1 MIFNISASGYQLR
14 EPVTVSETSGL
25 QLHRWLHPKYWGL
38 WLLFGFLRLIILLPL
53 KWIEALGGFIGWL
66 LYGASASRRKVTRI
80 NIQQAYPEY
89 HEAEIKKLIKASYR
103 SLGISIFEMA
113 LAWWASRDYLRAHCT
128 VEGMQHLEAELAK
141 GKGVIML
148 TGHFSTLE
156 IGGILMA
163 LYTPLQAV
171 YKKAHNPMFNT
182 FMHVYRNKHLEKAIP
197 NTSIRDFIKGLRNG
211 MATWYA
217 PDQDFSRNIV
227 FAPFLGGIAG
237 TLTSTAKMAEMTGA
251 SVVPFY
257 PQRLDNGK
265 GYKLVILPALENFP
279 TGDKQKDAA
288 KVNQAIEEMVRRN
301 PEQYAWIHKRFKTQ
315 PEGQPSIY

>member
-1 MIFNISASGYQLR
+1 MSNA
-14 EPVTVSETSGL
+14 SGL
-25 QLHRWLHPKYWGL
+25 QLQRWLHPKYWGM
-38 WLLFGFLRLIILLPL
+38 WLFFSFLRLVTLLPL
-53 KWIEALGGFIGWL
+53 RWIEAIVSFLGWL
-66 LYGASASRRKVTRI
+66 FYRLAPSRRRVTRI

-89 HEAEIKKLIKASYR
+89 RDVEIKKLIKASYR
-103 SLGISIFEMA
+103 SLGISVFEMA
-113 LAWWASRDYLRAHCT
+113 LAWWASRDYLRKHCT
-128 VEGMQHLEAELAK
+128 VEGIENLEAELTK
-141 GKGVIML
+141 GKGIIML

-163 LYTPLQAV
+163 LYTPLNAV

-182 FMHVYRNKHLEKAIP
+182 FMHFYRNKHLQEAIP
-197 NTSIRDFIKGLRNG
+197 NSNVRGFIKGLRNG
-211 MATWYA
+211 TATWYA
-217 PDQDFSRNIV
+217 PDQDFTENIV

-257 PQRLDNGK
+257 PQRLENGQ

-279 TGDKQKDAA
+279 SGDQVEDAT
-288 KVNQAIEEMVRRN
+288 KVNQAIEEMVRKN

>member
-1 MIFNISASGYQLR
+1 M
-14 EPVTVSETSGL
+14 
-25 QLHRWLHPKYWGL
+25 WLF
-38 WLLFGFLRLIILLPL
+38 FGFLRIVTLLPL
-53 KWIEALGGFIGWL
+53 RAIETVGAFLGWL
-66 LYGASASRRKVTRI
+66 LYRLAPSRRRVCRI

-89 HEAEIKKLIKASYR
+89 SEKEIKKLIKASYR
-103 SLGISIFEMA
+103 SLGISVFEMA
-113 LAWWASRDYLRAHCT
+113 LAWWASRDYLRKHCT
-128 VEGMQHLEAELAK
+128 VEGMEHLEQALAK

-163 LYTPLQAV
+163 LYTPLNAV

-182 FMHVYRNKHLEKAIP
+182 FMHFYRNKHLQKAIP
-197 NTSIRDFIKGLRNG
+197 NTNVRDFIKGLRNG
-211 MATWYA
+211 TATWYA
-217 PDQDFSRNIV
+217 PDQDFTQNIV
-227 FAPFLGGIAG
+227 FAPFLGGVAG
-237 TLTSTAKMAEMTGA
+237 TLTSTAKMAEIAKA

-279 TGDKQKDAA
+279 SGDQVKDATR
-288 KVNQAIEEMVRRN
+288 VNQAIEEMVRKN

-315 PEGQPSIY
+315 PEGKPSIY

>member
-1 MIFNISASGYQLR
+1 MKEIN
-14 EPVTVSETSGL
+14 GL
-25 QLHRWLHPKYWGL
+25 QPQDWLHPKYWGM
-38 WLLFGFLRLIILLPL
+38 WLFFGFLRIVILLPL
-53 KWIEALGGFIGWL
+53 KWIDVIGSFFGWL
-66 LYGASASRRKVTRI
+66 LYRLAPSRRRVTRI

-89 HEAEIKKLIKASYR
+89 HEQDIKKLIKASYR
-103 SLGISIFEMA
+103 SLGISVFEMA

-128 VEGMQHLEAELAK
+128 VEGLEHLEQALAK

-148 TGHFSTLE
+148 TGHFTTLE

-163 LYTPLQAV
+163 LYTPLNAV

-182 FMHVYRNKHLEKAIP
+182 FMHAYRNKHLQKAIP
-197 NTSIRDFIKGLRNG
+197 NTNVREFIKGLRNG
-211 MATWYA
+211 IATWYA
-217 PDQDFSRNIV
+217 PDQDFTQNIV

-251 SVVPFY
+251 SIVPFY

-279 TGDKQKDAA
+279 SGDQVVDATS
-288 KVNQAIEEMVRRN
+288 VNQAIEGMVRKN

-315 PEGQPSIY
+315 PEGHPSIY

>member
-1 MIFNISASGYQLR
+1 MSGKAELKI
-14 EPVTVSETSGL
+14 
-25 QLHRWLHPKYWGL
+25 HRWLHPKFWGM
-38 WLLFGFLRLIILLPL
+38 WLFFAFLRIIILLPL
-53 KWIEALGGFIGWL
+53 SWIEAIGSFLGWL
-66 LYGASASRRKVTRI
+66 VYRLAPSRRRVTRI

-89 HEAEIKKLIKASYR
+89 TEVEIKKLIKSSYK

-128 VEGMQHLEAELAK
+128 VEGMEHLEAELAK

-156 IGGILMA
+156 IGGILLA
-163 LYTPLQAV
+163 LYTPLNAV

-182 FMHVYRNKHLEKAIP
+182 FMHFYRNQHLREAIP
-197 NTSIRDFIKGLRNG
+197 NSNVRGFIKGLRNG
-211 MATWYA
+211 IATWYA
-217 PDQDFSRNIV
+217 PDQDFSDNIV

-237 TLTSTAKMAEMTGA
+237 TLTSTAKMAEIARA

-257 PQRLDNGK
+257 PQRLENGK

-279 TGDKQKDAA
+279 SGDQIEDATR
-288 KVNQAIEEMVRRN
+288 VNQAIETMVRKN

-315 PEGQPSIY
+315 PDGKPSIY

>member
-1 MIFNISASGYQLR
+1 M
-14 EPVTVSETSGL
+14 
-25 QLHRWLHPKYWGL
+25 WLF
-38 WLLFGFLRLIILLPL
+38 FGFLRLVIFLPL
-53 KWIEALGGFIGWL
+53 KWIESIGGFLGWL
-66 LYGASASRRKVTRI
+66 LYRLVPSRRRVTRI
-80 NIQQAYPEY
+80 NIQQAYPELKDT
-89 HEAEIKKLIKASYR
+89 EIKELMRASYK

-113 LAWWASRDYLRAHCT
+113 MAWWASRDYLRKHCH
-128 VEGMQHLEAELAK
+128 VEGIEHLEQALAR
-141 GKGVIML
+141 GKGVILL

-182 FMHVYRNKHLEKAIP
+182 FMHFYRNKHLEKAIP
-197 NTSIRDFIKGLRNG
+197 NTNVRDFIKGLRKG

-217 PDQDFSRNIV
+217 PDQDFTQNIV

-237 TLTSTAKMAEMTGA
+237 TLTSTAKMASITGA

-257 PQRLDNGK
+257 PQRLDNGQ

-279 TGDKQKDAA
+279 SGDAVDDAA
-288 KVNQAIEEMVRRN
+288 RVNHAIEEMVRKN
-301 PEQYAWIHKRFKTQ
+301 PGQYAWIHKRFKTQ

>member
-1 MIFNISASGYQLR
+1 M
-14 EPVTVSETSGL
+14 SEKTTL
-25 QLHRWLHPKYWGL
+25 KIRDWLHPKYWGM
-38 WLLFGFLRLIILLPL
+38 WLFFGFLRLIILLPL
-53 KWIEALGGFIGWL
+53 KWIEAIGSFFGSL
-66 LYGASASRRKVTRI
+66 LYRLVPSRRRVTRI

-89 HEAEIKKLIKASYR
+89 TEAEIKKLMKACYK
-103 SLGISIFEMA
+103 SLGISVFEMA

-128 VEGMQHLEAELAK
+128 VEGMDHLEQALAK

-182 FMHVYRNKHLEKAIP
+182 FMHVYRNKHLEKATP
-197 NTSIRDFIKGLRNG
+197 NTSVREFIKGLRNG

-217 PDQDFSRNIV
+217 PDQDFINNIV

-257 PQRLDNGK
+257 PQRLENGR
-265 GYKLVILPALENFP
+265 GYKLVISPALENFP
-279 TGDKQKDAA
+279 SGDQVADATS
-288 KVNQAIEEMVRRN
+288 VNQAIEDMVRKN

-315 PEGQPSIY
+315 PKGQISIY